1 MNDIKALSTVRFTEE
16 QLARFRAVS
25 PRLEV
30 MQRSVSQVEE
40 MPAEVWQAVEVLC
53 TFSTFPTPDQ
63 APNLRWVQL
72 MSAGANHAVELPLV
86 DQGVILTTTSGIHAI
101 NIAELVMAM
110 MLAWGHRLLPLM
122 EYQRRAEWPE
132 NRTDLFMPEE
142 LRGATVGIVGYGS
155 IGREVGRLAQAFGM
169 RVLAYDES
177 EDTID
182 RGYAV
187 PGIGDRDGVF
197 PERWYRPG
205 QLGKMLPH
213 CDYVVLAL
221 PLTTASHRMF
231 GRDELQAMK
240 SDAFLVNIGRGGVV
254 DEPVLV
260 QALQE
265 GWIAGAGLDV
275 FAEEP
280 LPASSPLWAME
291 NVILS
296 PHIAGATPRY
306 HERAAEVFADN
317 LARYVA
323 GRPLLNQVDIDKGY

>member
-1 MNDIKALSTVRFTEE
+1 MNDIKVLSTVRFSEE
-16 QLARFRAVS
+16 QLARFRALS
-25 PRLEV
+25 PQLEV
-30 MQRSVSQVEE
+30 IQKSVSQVEE
-40 MPAEVWQAVEVLC
+40 VPPELWQSVEVLC
-53 TFSTFPTPDQ
+53 TFSTFPAPDQ

-72 MSAGANHAVELPLV
+72 MSAGANHAVDLPLV
-86 DQGVILTTTSGIHAI
+86 DQDVVLTTTSGIHAI

-132 NRTDLFMPEE
+132 DRTDLFLPQE
-142 LRGATVGIVGYGS
+142 LRGATAGIVGYGS

-182 RGYAV
+182 HGYAV
-187 PGIGDRDGVF
+187 PGIGDKDGVF

-205 QLGKMLPH
+205 QLGEMLPQ

-221 PLTTASHRMF
+221 PLTTDSRGMF
-231 GRDELQAMK
+231 GRDELQAIK
-240 SDAFLVNIGRGGVV
+240 PDAFLVNIGRGGVV

-296 PHIAGATPRY
+296 PHIAGATPHY
-306 HERAAEVFADN
+306 HERAAEVFAEN
-317 LARYVA
+317 LVRYVA
-323 GRPLLNQVDIDKGY
+323 GRPLLNQVDTDKGY